1 MALKEKTEGDIVILY
16 PRGFLMGGAETDEL
30 HKRVQELEA
39 AGNQKLVI
47 NLADTSMMNS
57 TAIGVFITA
66 HKHYSQ
72 RGAKLK
78 LCNVDAKI
86 NNVFVITRLSLVFDV
101 YESEAAAIASFAL

>member
-30 HKRVQELEA
+30 HKRITELEA
-39 AGNQKLVI
+39 AGNQRLVI

-72 RGAKLK
+72 RAAKLK
-78 LCNVDAKI
+78 LCNVDSKI

-101 YESEAAAIASFAL
+101 YESEAAAVASFAL